1 VSGVQNASEII
12 GWTYNTET
20 KEGAISQPISVDDGI
35 VVVCLM
41 EIKEKG
47 VPSLRN
53 VYDRVKQ
60 EVIKEKKAEKYMAM
74 MTGSSMEEIAGKVTG
89 QVKTFET
96 LSMAMRNIPT
106 SGVQETESAA
116 IGAAFGLPTGN
127 ISAPIK
133 GKGGVYV
140 IQRVADVTNVES
152 PDNYVSFKNDKIRG
166 QKASAPMTVFNSL
179 REAAEIEDYRFFPE
193 D

>member
-1 VSGVQNASEII
+1 
-12 GWTYNTET
+12 
-20 KEGAISQPISVDDGI
+20 
-35 VVVCLM
+35 
-41 EIKEKG
+41 
-47 VPSLRN
+47 
-53 VYDRVKQ
+53 
-60 EVIKEKKAEKYMAM
+60 M

-179 REAAEIEDYRFFPE
+179 REAAEIEDYRFFAE